1 MESFLFVQNKIKV
14 QLKISLLSDMKNM
27 LFTVLVCLGFG
38 FAQGYPNYLENE
50 IRTGLTLL
58 QGQSDSLE
66 LFLEYWKHY
75 SYGIQ
80 IFNTVIWTLV
90 FLALP
95 IAACKYGIYA
105 VWRAFTA
112 RAFLDFYKMWEI
124 KQDRWNRRMQSRDD
138 DLATLTKYP
147 M

>member
-1 MESFLFVQNKIKV
+1 MKV
-14 QLKISLLSDMKNM
+14 QLKISLLSDMKNI

-38 FAQGYPNYLENE
+38 FTQEYNLETE
-50 IRTGLTLL
+50 FETTLEML
-58 QGQSDSLE
+58 EGQRDSLQ
-66 LFLEYWKHY
+66 LFLEYWEQY

-80 IFNTVIWTLV
+80 IFNTIIWTVV

-124 KQDRWNRRMQSRDD
+124 KQDRRNRRIQSRDD

>member
-1 MESFLFVQNKIKV
+1 MKV
-14 QLKISLLSDMKNM
+14 QLKISLVSDMKNI
-27 LFTVLVCLGFG
+27 LFTVLVCMGYGFT
-38 FAQGYPNYLENE
+38 QGYNLETE
-50 IRTGLTLL
+50 FETTLGVL
-58 QGQSDSLE
+58 QGQRDNFQ
-66 LFLEYWKHY
+66 LFLEYWEQY

-80 IFNTVIWTLV
+80 IFNTTIWTLV

-112 RAFLDFYKMWEI
+112 RAFLDSYKMWEI
-124 KQDRWNRRMQSRDD
+124 KQDRRNRRIQSRDD